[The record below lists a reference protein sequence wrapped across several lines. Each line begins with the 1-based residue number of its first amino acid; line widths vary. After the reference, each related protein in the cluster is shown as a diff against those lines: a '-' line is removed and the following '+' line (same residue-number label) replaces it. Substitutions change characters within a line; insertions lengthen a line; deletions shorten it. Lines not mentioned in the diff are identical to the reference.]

1 MTSRDDAV
9 ERLHRQLQMS
19 LHELVIAKDGQP
31 ALAVASSV
39 RDDPLPDTQLIS
51 ARSLAQGFTPT
62 RAARS
67 DEQEN
72 PVGPVS
78 ATLTVPEAARLLG
91 IGRNLAYEI
100 ASRDGEI
107 AGVPVIRVG
116 RRLLIPLARLLE
128 VLGLN
133 DDSTQFESKR

>member
-1 MTSRDDAV
+1 
-9 ERLHRQLQMS
+9 MS
-19 LHELVIAKDGQP
+19 NDRKP
-31 ALAVASSV
+31 ASTVADKV
-39 RDDPLPDTQLIS
+39 RVFSFANTQLKS
-51 ARSLAQGFTPT
+51 AKRLTRGLTPSGVG
-62 RAARS
+62 RN

-72 PVGPVS
+72 RVVPVS

-100 ASRDGEI
+100 AAREGEI

-128 VLGLN
+128 VLGLD
-133 DDSTQFESKR
+133 DDSTRSDSTR

>member
-1 MTSRDDAV
+1 MISREDAV

-19 LHELVIAKDGQP
+19 LHELVISEDGQP

-39 RDDPLPDTQLIS
+39 RDNSLPDTQLIS
-51 ARSLAQGFTPT
+51 VRSLAQGFTPI
-62 RAARS
+62 RAASS
-67 DEQEN
+67 DKQEN

>member
-1 MTSRDDAV
+1 
-9 ERLHRQLQMS
+9 MS
-19 LHELVIAKDGQP
+19 LHELVISEDGQP

-39 RDDPLPDTQLIS
+39 RDDSLPDTQLIS
-51 ARSLAQGFTPT
+51 VRSLAQGFTPT

-67 DEQEN
+67 DKQEN
-72 PVGPVS
+72 PVGRVS

>member
-19 LHELVIAKDGQP
+19 LHELVIAKDEQR

-51 ARSLAQGFTPT
+51 VRSLAQGFAPI
-62 RAARS
+62 RAAS
-67 DEQEN
+67 SSKQEDR
-72 PVGPVS
+72 VGPVS
-78 ATLTVPEAARLLG
+78 ATLTVPETARLLG
-91 IGRNLAYEI
+91 IGRNLAYDI
-100 ASRDGEI
+100 AARDGEI

-133 DDSTQFESKR
+133 DD